1 MFSLKKSLSMI
12 IDLLH
17 SQGRI
22 CDTYQYIIFNKI
34 VQSRK
39 FVYAR
44 MAILLENATIN
55 FGAIT
60 LMIAFSSSEEKKD
73 I

>member
-1 MFSLKKSLSMI
+1 MFSLKKGLSMI

-22 CDTYQYIIFNKI
+22 CDTYQYIFNKI